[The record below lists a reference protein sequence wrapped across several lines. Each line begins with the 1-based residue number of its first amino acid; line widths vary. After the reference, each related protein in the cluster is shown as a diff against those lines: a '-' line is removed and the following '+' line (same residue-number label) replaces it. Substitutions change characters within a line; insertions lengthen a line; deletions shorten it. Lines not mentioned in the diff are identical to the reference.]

1 MLFYSNRSIN
11 HLLCKAFKRGDFMK
25 ELTRCFLMLHTVL
38 TLIIGLSMWLVLKVI
53 IPEMIVKGFITI
65 PSFFYLFGLI
75 FIYCFKHFAKESTAY
90 LVNLYLFMKVIKM
103 FTFSVI
109 IFIYWIIH
117 SQGLRNFIIIF
128 IIFYLTSMI
137 WETHIYLRM
146 EKYIKCKH
154 II

>member
-25 ELTRCFLMLHTVL
+25 ELTRNFLMLHTVL
-38 TLIIGLSMWLVLKVI
+38 TLIIGLSMWLILKMI
-53 IPEMIVKGFITI
+53 IPEMLVKGFITI

-90 LVNLYLFMKVIKM
+90 LVNLYLFMKISKM

-109 IFIYWIIH
+109 IFIYWIVH
-117 SQGLRNFIIIF
+117 TQGLRNFIILF

-137 WETHIYLRM
+137 WETHFYLRM
-146 EKYIKCKH
+146 EKYIKLRK
-154 II
+154 IA

>member
-1 MLFYSNRSIN
+1 MLFYWNKILN
-11 HLLCKAFKRGDFMK
+11 HVLCTAFKRGSCMK
-25 ELTRCFLMLHTVL
+25 ELTRYFLILHTVL
-38 TLIIGLSMWLVLKVI
+38 TLLIGVSMWLVLKML
-53 IPEMIVKGFITI
+53 IPDMLVKGFVAI

-75 FIYCFKHFAKESTAY
+75 FIFCFKHFSNENTAY